1 MQTPSPSSRWTS
13 HVAFARYVARR
24 LLQSGHG
31 AMATSARAAA
41 DAVQAAGSALDDAR
55 FNTQDAIADR
65 DGADET
71 LDEAGRDLRHGL
83 ASESRDAVK
92 QPPYTAVFPEGIEYV
107 TAAPL
112 DQQVARYSELR
123 ARVETHL
130 PAKHPLRKRSLD
142 ALSRGLAEWDRAVT
156 ALNAARSAEAL
167 KSTALVAAIDA
178 FDRQMVRIYGTLL
191 AEQGRASAERF
202 FPRTRPSRAT
212 GAVQKGDPAT

>member
-92 QPPYTAVFPEGIEYV
+92 QAPYTAVFPEGIEHV

-142 ALSRGLAEWDRAVT
+142 ALSRGLAQWDRAVT

-191 AEQGRASAERF
+191 AEQGARVGGALLPANPALAGDGRGAE
-202 FPRTRPSRAT
+202 
-212 GAVQKGDPAT
+212 G